1 MREKDNTNLKNKI
14 NIKNLLT
21 KNSQTSFNLQ
31 RVNIQT
37 IPKEKTP
44 NYFNCDKKFNTKLSN
59 KITYLNSTIANN
71 NLNNNYSSNEE
82 QISFFGFHNSNKEP
96 SPINSLNSSPYSTYT
111 QKKRNYKRLQKK
123 YKHKYNNFNMNSSN
137 SMNNLSLNS
146 KIINTNQSVS
156 LNSSSTSSYND
167 CSDSSDFSYRS
178 REYKKKNYKEL
189 MMAEEDDLDYLKR
202 REVGLESS
210 DEEENDNSTDNNNSL
225 EENYSN
231 EIERILIEIYNKNIS
246 IISSGNYSEINN
258 NKNEIEDIE
267 KQIKKYLKK
276 KDLKT
281 NLLVLKILSDK
292 IKELV
297 GKYKEKVFEIDEIKA
312 IHDKYI
318 LKMQS
323 LRNNQII
330 HCNNSVGSNVATNSN
345 SSYDSY
351 NYNYNYNYNYYD
363 EENNNNKNNIFLN
376 AQDEAASKEITNILL
391 RELKNIKK
399 TLKISSKEIES
410 IFKYPLSLLR
420 NENGKKIKFSIEL
433 MQSEEFCE
441 TLLNDDFIKYL
452 LNQMRGILN
461 QIKTSNVAKLIEEV
475 LQDCDEHKNE
485 MTRFVKYIGEKLGN
499 RNDNNEF
506 NNKNIINNNLEEYE
520 IKDNS
525 NNNNSLD
532 EQNGKNTAFSLDNGS
547 SIEGIQFKNDNIK
560 NKNNNELEELN
571 KDNNFIN
578 RSKKNKK
585 KKQKNNE
592 NENKN
597 DNIKIN
603 FKDIDELLNY
613 INDETD
619 SKKGKKKGKKGKK
632 NKKQNHINE
641 EKECENNL
649 LNNKNNDNN
658 NEDEINC
665 GDYDDSYFE
674 KIFDV
679 FKKDIEKDTVKF
691 CDINKIEPCLSMEFL
706 TKKCSN

>member
-44 NYFNCDKKFNTKLSN
+44 NYFNCDQKFITKLSN
-59 KITYLNSTIANN
+59 RIPYLNSTIVNN
-71 NLNNNYSSNEE
+71 NLNNNNYSSNEE

-123 YKHKYNNFNMNSSN
+123 YKNKYNNFNINSSN

-167 CSDSSDFSYRS
+167 CSDSSDDLSYRS

-210 DEEENDNSTDNNNSL
+210 DDEENDNSTDNNNSL

-258 NKNEIEDIE
+258 NKNEIENIE

-276 KDLKT
+276 KDFKT

-297 GKYKEKVFEIDEIKA
+297 GKYKEKVFEIEEIKV
-312 IHDKYI
+312 IHDKYK

-351 NYNYNYNYNYYD
+351 NYNYNYYD
-363 EENNNNKNNIFLN
+363 EENINNNNIFLN
-376 AQDEAASKEITNILL
+376 AQDEAARKEISNILL

-420 NENGKKIKFSIEL
+420 NENGKKIKFSVEL

-461 QIKTSNVAKLIEEV
+461 QIKTPNVTKLIEDV
-475 LQDCDEHKNE
+475 LEDCDHKNE
-485 MTRFVKYIGEKLGN
+485 MTRFVKFIGEKLGT
-499 RNDNNEF
+499 RKDNNDI
-506 NNKNIINNNLEEYE
+506 NDKNIINNYLDEYT

-532 EQNGKNTAFSLDNGS
+532 EQIGKNTAFSLDNGS

-571 KDNNFIN
+571 KDNNHT
-578 RSKKNKK
+578 KKNKK

-597 DNIKIN
+597 DNNRIN

-632 NKKQNHINE
+632 NKKQNQKNE
-641 EKECENNL
+641 EKECENDL

-665 GDYDDSYFE
+665 GEYDDSYFE

-679 FKKDIEKDTVKF
+679 FKKDIEKDTVNVY
-691 CDINKIEPCLSMEFL
+691 DINKIEPCLSTEFL
-706 TKKCSN
+706 TNKCSN